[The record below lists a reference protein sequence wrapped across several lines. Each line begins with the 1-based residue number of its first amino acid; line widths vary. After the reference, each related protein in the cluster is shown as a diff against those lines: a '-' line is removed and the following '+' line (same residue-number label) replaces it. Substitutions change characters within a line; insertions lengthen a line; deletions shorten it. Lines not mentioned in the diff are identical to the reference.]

1 MEEVEPLGKTRQGER
16 LVILTKLLCKDVL
29 TVISASQVVTD
40 VLIYTIEV
48 QVT

>member
-29 TVISASQVVTD
+29 TVISQVVTD